1 MLYLKPTLG
10 LCNRLLLIDS
20 ALKFVKKYNFQKLK
34 INWSKTQGFS
44 DEKFQTLFDI
54 QYIDKIIEFID
65 DEEYN
70 SFSNKKEILK
80 LEDLVEQ
87 DQFTLDYHYHR
98 SQYEIFNYIIDNT
111 FTYSWFAPF
120 EYIFPNMIKHDKY
133 YPFIQS
139 ISPSALLQTQ
149 LDNFHIDKNFVGIHI
164 RRGDSYKSQYAYQY
178 SGSTTQSYINLLNN
192 ELKETENIF
201 LATDCEQTQEQI
213 IKSCPNKNIIISN
226 KNFVDIN
233 LTEWQ
238 PKPEQFTAALDLLL
252 LSQCSKIYGNEFS
265 TFGKTAAKINNI
277 NFYSVHISNSYHQ
290 SKIKLPPISLTVGV
304 KNRFKQLKVSL
315 ASWLIQ
321 EDVKEI
327 LIIDWD
333 SKDIDFKYLRELDD
347 RINIITIHNQPNY
360 EHAKVLNQ
368 CIKYAKYDHIIKMDV
383 DYILNPYYQLN
394 QWLDIEW
401 DSQFMAGY
409 WAQKN
414 LDNSLGFIENINGF
428 MSIHRKHIDAVG
440 GYNDNFIGYGWEDCE
455 LYIRL
460 QKQLNLTRI
469 TPPMC
474 KDFLPIYHNPHQD
487 YIRTKNQKIKNREE
501 SRLGNVSKT
510 QYKHY

>member
-1 MLYLKPTLG
+1 MYKCHRCRPSHLKKISTHPKTKHHNISTNVLDKNSAVDLDNDKVLYLKPTLG

-265 TFGKTAAKINNI
+265 QRFLTKSQQEAQFSIWQTMELQQLSRTTTYGK
-277 NFYSVHISNSYHQ
+277 SPV
-290 SKIKLPPISLTVGV
+290 
-304 KNRFKQLKVSL
+304 
-315 ASWLIQ
+315 
-321 EDVKEI
+321 I
-327 LIIDWD
+327 LVI
-333 SKDIDFKYLRELDD
+333 
-347 RINIITIHNQPNY
+347 
-360 EHAKVLNQ
+360 
-368 CIKYAKYDHIIKMDV
+368 
-383 DYILNPYYQLN
+383 
-394 QWLDIEW
+394 
-401 DSQFMAGY
+401 
-409 WAQKN
+409 
-414 LDNSLGFIENINGF
+414 
-428 MSIHRKHIDAVG
+428 
-440 GYNDNFIGYGWEDCE
+440 
-455 LYIRL
+455 
-460 QKQLNLTRI
+460 
-469 TPPMC
+469 
-474 KDFLPIYHNPHQD
+474 
-487 YIRTKNQKIKNREE
+487 
-501 SRLGNVSKT
+501 
-510 QYKHY
+510 